1 MNIEFTGKY
10 DAVATK
16 RFAGKVYDR
25 IARGMWVFGCVF
37 FAVCAVVE
45 ALQLVSGRGFNY
57 CLLAIAVVLFWSIRF
72 SRARYQKNIDILSRR
87 YFSDSEEATVVMTD
101 DYYECRCGT
110 NQMRVPWR
118 NLGAYYLFVD
128 DGVVLLMDGK
138 VTTLLLPS
146 LSEMVVQA
154 DELKDVLER
163 AGLKDYRSLR
173 SHGWFVLFLVFV
185 VGGVVVF
192 SNLARIRP
200 QNPQNASCIDKE
212 DEDDDEDEDEDE
224 WGDDFGS
231 SGQKSFSLG
240 DIDFDSKRIDVD
252 YSLSDVRSQTNK
264 HQISY
269 QDFANIVAVLREQK
283 SQKTVSMLLSID
295 DVASPA
301 RPLDTLATLT
311 NSHLS
316 VDLVLNDCTNLM
328 DVAML
333 GRVPLK
339 KLTLIRCPIRE
350 IRGLE
355 SCPIESLTV
364 WDCPLSSLADI
375 CPLPRLKKMTL
386 ELKDKKVPTKED
398 LLSRWEKLDLFS
410 YYEPDSAS
418 PYPVVIPLFSETERF
433 QSAIADA
440 DRVVI
445 RDGGFGCCGKPERDP
460 VLLVL
465 TDPKEIA
472 DFNAMFKF
480 EDKGQNGSCMCC
492 GHPGVD
498 WWKGDVLVARTAAQ
512 HLQGLRWKGF
522 YGDASLVPESRKLL
536 GEWFTARNIKVCK

>member
-10 DAVATK
+10 DAVAAK
-16 RFAGKVYDR
+16 RFAGKVFDR
-25 IARGMWVFGCVF
+25 IVRRILIFCYVFLAACV
-37 FAVCAVVE
+37 ALE
-45 ALQLVSGRGFNY
+45 ALTFVRSGRFDFY
-57 CLLAIAVVLFWSIRF
+57 FLFFVIPIILIHKFQRSRF
-72 SRARYQKNIDILSRR
+72 QKAMDGISRR
-87 YFSDSEEATVVMTD
+87 FMGDSEEVTLVMTD
-101 DYYECRCGT
+101 DSYECRCGA
-110 NQMRVPWR
+110 NLMRVAWR
-118 NLGAYYLFVD
+118 SLGSHYLFIG
-128 DGVVLLMDGK
+128 DGVAMMEGK
-138 VTTLLLPS
+138 MPTLLIPCL
-146 LSEMVVQA
+146 EEKGVQA
-154 DELKDVLER
+154 DELKDALAR
-163 AGLKDYRSLR
+163 AGLKDYRCLR

-192 SNLARIRP
+192 SNLARSRP
-200 QNPQNASCIDKE
+200 QFPQNASCIDEE

-355 SCPIESLTV
+355 RSSIESLIV
-364 WDCPLSSLADI
+364 WGCPLSSLADI

-480 EDKGQNGSCMCC
+480 EDKGANGSCMCC
-492 GHPGVD
+492 GHPGID
-498 WWKGDVLVARTAAQ
+498 WWKGDVLVARTAVQ

-522 YGDASLVPESRKLL
+522 YGDASLVPESRKSL
-536 GEWFTARNIKVCK
+536 GEWFAARNIKVCK

>member
-16 RFAGKVYDR
+16 RFAGKVFDR
-25 IARGMWVFGCVF
+25 IVRRILIFCYVFLAACV
-37 FAVCAVVE
+37 ALE
-45 ALQLVSGRGFNY
+45 ALTFVRSGRFDFHF
-57 CLLAIAVVLFWSIRF
+57 LFLVIPIILIQKFQRSRF
-72 SRARYQKNIDILSRR
+72 QKAMDGISRR
-87 YFSDSEEATVVMTD
+87 FMGDSEEVTLVMTD
-101 DYYECRCGT
+101 DSYECRCGA
-110 NQMRVPWR
+110 NLMRVAWR
-118 NLGAYYLFVD
+118 SLGSHYLFIG
-128 DGVVLLMDGK
+128 DGVAMMEGK
-138 VTTLLLPS
+138 MPTLLIPCL
-146 LSEMVVQA
+146 EKKGVQA
-154 DELKDVLER
+154 DELKDALAR

-192 SNLARIRP
+192 SNLARSRP
-200 QNPQNASCIDKE
+200 QFPQNASCIDEE

-224 WGDDFGS
+224 WGDDFES
-231 SGQKSFSLG
+231 SRQKPFSLG
-240 DIDFDSKRIDVD
+240 DIDFDSKRIYLN

-264 HQISY
+264 QQISY

-283 SQKTVSMLLSID
+283 SPKRVSMLLS
-295 DVASPA
+295 VADTASSA
-301 RPLDTLATLT
+301 HPLDTLATLT

-316 VDLVLNDCTNLM
+316 VDLVFHDCTNLT
-328 DVAML
+328 DVATL

-339 KLTLIRCPIRE
+339 ELTLIQCPIRE

-355 SCPIESLTV
+355 CCPIESLTV
-364 WDCPLSSLADI
+364 WGCPLSSFADI

-386 ELKDKKVPTKED
+386 ELKDQQIPSKEE
-398 LLSRWEKLDLFS
+398 LLSRWEKLDIFR
-410 YYEPDSAS
+410 YYEPGSVS
-418 PYPVVIPLFSETERF
+418 SYPVVIPLFSETERF
-433 QSAIADA
+433 QSAIAGA

-465 TDPKEIA
+465 TDQKEIA

-480 EDKGQNGSCMCC
+480 EDKGENGSCMCC
-492 GHPGVD
+492 GHPGID
-498 WWKGDVLVARTAAQ
+498 WWKGDVLVARTAVQ

-522 YGDASLVPESRKLL
+522 YGDASLVPESRNSL
-536 GEWFTARNIKVCK
+536 GEWFATRNIKVSK

>member
-10 DAVATK
+10 DAVAAK

-25 IARGMWVFGCVF
+25 IARGMWAFGCVF
-37 FAVCAVVE
+37 FVVCAVVGV
-45 ALQLVSGRGFNY
+45 LQLVSGRGFSY
-57 CLLAIAVVLFWSIRF
+57 CLLAIAVVLLWSIRLG
-72 SRARYQKNIDILSRR
+72 RARYQKNIDILSRR

-101 DYYECRCGT
+101 DCYECRCGT
-110 NQMRVPWR
+110 NQMRVAWR
-118 NLGAYYLFVD
+118 NLGAYYLFVG

-146 LSEMVVQA
+146 LSKMSVQA
-154 DELKDVLER
+154 DELKDALAR
-163 AGLKDYRSLR
+163 AGLKDYSKCRSC
-173 SHGWFVLFLVFV
+173 GWLVLFLAFV
-185 VGGVVVF
+185 VGGFVVF
-192 SNLARIRP
+192 SDLARSRS
-200 QNPQNASCIDKE
+200 QTPQNASCIDEE
-212 DEDDDEDEDEDE
+212 DANDDEDEDEDE

-240 DIDFDSKRIDVD
+240 DIDFDSRRIDVD
-252 YSLSDVRSQTNK
+252 YSLADVRSQTNK

-283 SQKTVSMLLSID
+283 SRKTVSMILSID
-295 DVASPA
+295 DIASPA

-316 VDLVLNDCTNLM
+316 VDLVLHDCTNLT

-333 GRVPLK
+333 ARVPLK
-339 KLTLIRCPIRE
+339 ELTLIRCPIRE
-350 IRGLE
+350 MRGLE
-355 SCPIESLTV
+355 SCPIESLNV
-364 WDCPLSSLADI
+364 WNCPLPSLADI
-375 CPLPRLKKMTL
+375 CPLPRLKKMNL
-386 ELKDKKVPTKED
+386 ELKDLKLPSKEE

-410 YYEPDSAS
+410 YHEPGSEDSKR
-418 PYPVVIPLFSETERF
+418 VMMPLFSETERF

-445 RDGGFGCCGKPERDP
+445 RDGGFGCCTKPERDP
-460 VLLVL
+460 ILLVL

-472 DFNAMFKF
+472 DFNAIFKF

-492 GHPGVD
+492 GHPGID
-498 WWKGDVLVARTAAQ
+498 WWKGDVLVARTAVQ

-522 YGDASLVPESRKLL
+522 YGDASLVPESRKSL
-536 GEWFTARNIKVCK
+536 GEWFAARNIKVCK

>member
-16 RFAGKVYDR
+16 RFAGKVFDR
-25 IARGMWVFGCVF
+25 FVRRILIFCYVFLAACV
-37 FAVCAVVE
+37 ALE
-45 ALQLVSGRGFNY
+45 ALTFVRSGRFDFHF
-57 CLLAIAVVLFWSIRF
+57 LFLVIPIILIQKFQRSRF
-72 SRARYQKNIDILSRR
+72 QKAMDGISRR
-87 YFSDSEEATVVMTD
+87 FMGDSEEVTLVMTD
-101 DYYECRCGT
+101 DSYECRCGA
-110 NQMRVPWR
+110 NLMRVAWR
-118 NLGAYYLFVD
+118 NLGSHYLFIG
-128 DGVVLLMDGK
+128 DGVAMMEGK
-138 VTTLLLPS
+138 MPTLLIPCL
-146 LSEMVVQA
+146 EEKGVQA
-154 DELKDVLER
+154 DELKDALAR

-173 SHGWFVLFLVFV
+173 SHGWFVLFLAFFV
-185 VGGVVVF
+185 VGVVVF
-192 SNLARIRP
+192 SNLARSRP
-200 QNPQNASCIDKE
+200 QIPQNASCVDEE
-212 DEDDDEDEDEDE
+212 DEDDDEDEDE

-231 SGQKSFSLG
+231 SGRKSFSLG
-240 DIDFDSKRIDVD
+240 DIDFDSKRIDLT

-264 HQISY
+264 QQISY

-283 SQKTVSMLLSID
+283 SRKAVSMLLSID

-339 KLTLIRCPIRE
+339 ELTLIRCPIRE

-398 LLSRWEKLDLFS
+398 LLSRWEELDLFS

-433 QSAIADA
+433 QSAIAGA

-465 TDPKEIA
+465 ADPKEIA

-492 GHPGVD
+492 GHPGID
-498 WWKGDVLVARTAAQ
+498 WWKGDVLVARTAVQ

-536 GEWFTARNIKVCK
+536 GEWFAARNIKVCK

>member
-16 RFAGKVYDR
+16 RFAGKVFDR
-25 IARGMWVFGCVF
+25 FVRRILIFCYVFLAACV
-37 FAVCAVVE
+37 ALE
-45 ALQLVSGRGFNY
+45 ALTFVRSGRFDFHF
-57 CLLAIAVVLFWSIRF
+57 LFLVIPIILIQKFQRSRF
-72 SRARYQKNIDILSRR
+72 QKAMDGISRR
-87 YFSDSEEATVVMTD
+87 FMGDSEEVTLVMTD
-101 DYYECRCGT
+101 DSYECRCGA
-110 NQMRVPWR
+110 NLMRVAWR
-118 NLGAYYLFVD
+118 NLGSHYLFIG
-128 DGVVLLMDGK
+128 DGVAMMEGK
-138 VTTLLLPS
+138 MPTLLIPCL
-146 LSEMVVQA
+146 EEKGVQA
-154 DELKDVLER
+154 DELKDALAR

-173 SHGWFVLFLVFV
+173 SHGWFVLFLAFFV
-185 VGGVVVF
+185 VGVVVF
-192 SNLARIRP
+192 SNLARSRP
-200 QNPQNASCIDKE
+200 QIPQNASCVDEE
-212 DEDDDEDEDEDE
+212 DEDDDEDEDE

-231 SGQKSFSLG
+231 SGRKSFSLG
-240 DIDFDSKRIDVD
+240 DIDFDSKRIDLT

-264 HQISY
+264 QQISY

-283 SQKTVSMLLSID
+283 SRKAVSMLLSID

-339 KLTLIRCPIRE
+339 ELTLIRCPIRE

-375 CPLPRLKKMTL
+375 CLLPRLKKMTL

-398 LLSRWEKLDLFS
+398 LLSRWEELDLFS

-433 QSAIADA
+433 QSAIAGA

-465 TDPKEIA
+465 ADPKEIA

-492 GHPGVD
+492 GHPGID
-498 WWKGDVLVARTAAQ
+498 WWKGDVLVARTAVQ

-536 GEWFTARNIKVCK
+536 GEWFAARNIKVCK

>member
-45 ALQLVSGRGFNY
+45 ALQLVSGRGFSY
-57 CLLAIAVVLFWSIRF
+57 SLLAIAVVLFWPIRF

-110 NQMRVPWR
+110 NQMRVAWR

-138 VTTLLLPS
+138 VTTLLVPCL
-146 LSEMVVQA
+146 EEKGVQA
-154 DELKDVLER
+154 DELKDALAR
-163 AGLKDYRSLR
+163 AGLKDYCDVRNYSWL
-173 SHGWFVLFLVFV
+173 VLFLAFV
-185 VGGVVVF
+185 VGGFVVF
-192 SNLARIRP
+192 SYLARSRP
-200 QNPQNASCIDKE
+200 QIPASASCIDE
-212 DEDDDEDEDEDE
+212 DDEDDDEDEDEDE
-224 WGDDFGS
+224 EEEGG
-231 SGQKSFSLG
+231 SFSLG
-240 DIDFDSKRIDVD
+240 DVDFDSKWIDVD
-252 YSLSDVRSQTNK
+252 YSLADVRSQTNK

-465 TDPKEIA
+465 TDPREIA

-492 GHPGVD
+492 GHPGID
-498 WWKGDVLVARTAAQ
+498 WWKGDVLVARTAVQ

-536 GEWFTARNIKVCK
+536 GEWFAARNIKVCK

>member
-10 DAVATK
+10 DAVAAK
-16 RFAGKVYDR
+16 RFAGKVFDR
-25 IARGMWVFGCVF
+25 IVRRILIFCYVFLAACV
-37 FAVCAVVE
+37 ALE
-45 ALQLVSGRGFNY
+45 ALTFVRSGRFDFHF
-57 CLLAIAVVLFWSIRF
+57 LFFVIPIILIHKFQRSRF
-72 SRARYQKNIDILSRR
+72 QKAMDGISRR
-87 YFSDSEEATVVMTD
+87 FMGDSEEVTLVMTD
-101 DYYECRCGT
+101 DSYECRCGA
-110 NQMRVPWR
+110 NLMRVAWR
-118 NLGAYYLFVD
+118 SLGSHYLFIG
-128 DGVVLLMDGK
+128 DGVAMMEGK
-138 VTTLLLPS
+138 MPTLLIPCL
-146 LSEMVVQA
+146 EKKGVQA
-154 DELKDVLER
+154 DELKDALAR
-163 AGLKDYRSLR
+163 AGLKDYCSLR

-192 SNLARIRP
+192 SNLARSRP
-200 QNPQNASCIDKE
+200 QIPQNASCIDKE

-252 YSLSDVRSQTNK
+252 YSLADVRSQTNK

-364 WDCPLSSLADI
+364 WNCPLSSLADI

-465 TDPKEIA
+465 TDPKEVA

-498 WWKGDVLVARTAAQ
+498 WWKGDVLVARTAVQ

-536 GEWFTARNIKVCK
+536 GEWFAARNIKVCK

>member
-10 DAVATK
+10 DAVAAK

-25 IARGMWVFGCVF
+25 IARGMWAFGCVF
-37 FAVCAVVE
+37 FVVCAVVGV
-45 ALQLVSGRGFNY
+45 LQLVSGRGFSY
-57 CLLAIAVVLFWSIRF
+57 CLLAIAVVLLWSIRLG
-72 SRARYQKNIDILSRR
+72 RARYQKNIDILSRR

-101 DYYECRCGT
+101 DCYECRCGT
-110 NQMRVPWR
+110 NQMRVAWR

-138 VTTLLLPS
+138 VTTLLVPCL
-146 LSEMVVQA
+146 EEKGVQA
-154 DELKDVLER
+154 GELKDALER
-163 AGLKDYRSLR
+163 AGLKDYRKCR
-173 SHGWFVLFLVFV
+173 SCGWLVLFLAFV
-185 VGGVVVF
+185 VGGFVVF
-192 SNLARIRP
+192 SDLARIRP

-240 DIDFDSKRIDVD
+240 DIDFDSRRIDVD
-252 YSLSDVRSQTNK
+252 YSLADVRSQTNK

-339 KLTLIRCPIRE
+339 ELTLDNCSIRE

-355 SCPIESLTV
+355 SSPIESLTV
-364 WDCPLSSLADI
+364 LGCPLSSLADI

-386 ELKDKKVPTKED
+386 ELKDQKVPTKEV
-398 LLSRWEKLDLFS
+398 LLSRWEKLDIFS
-410 YYEPDSAS
+410 YYEPGAEG
-418 PYPVVIPLFSETERF
+418 PCPVVIPLFSETERF
-433 QSAIADA
+433 QSAIAGA

-445 RDGGFGCCGKPERDP
+445 RDGGFGCCTKPERDP

-472 DFNAMFKF
+472 DFNAPFKF
-480 EDKGQNGSCMCC
+480 EDTGAIYSCECC
-492 GHPGVD
+492 GYPGID
-498 WWKGDVLVARTAAQ
+498 WWKRDVLIARTSVQ
-512 HLQGLRWKGF
+512 HLRGLRWKGF

-536 GEWFTARNIKVCK
+536 GEWFAARNIKVCK

>member
-16 RFAGKVYDR
+16 RFAGKVFDR
-25 IARGMWVFGCVF
+25 FVRRILIFCYVFLAACV
-37 FAVCAVVE
+37 ALE
-45 ALQLVSGRGFNY
+45 ALTFVRSGRFDFHF
-57 CLLAIAVVLFWSIRF
+57 LFLVIPIILIQKFQRSRF
-72 SRARYQKNIDILSRR
+72 QKAMDGISRR
-87 YFSDSEEATVVMTD
+87 FMGDSEEVTLVMTD
-101 DYYECRCGT
+101 DSYECRCGA
-110 NQMRVPWR
+110 NLMRVAWR
-118 NLGAYYLFVD
+118 NLGSHYLFIG
-128 DGVVLLMDGK
+128 DGVAMMEGK
-138 VTTLLLPS
+138 MPTLLIPCL
-146 LSEMVVQA
+146 EEKGVQA
-154 DELKDVLER
+154 DELKDALAR

-173 SHGWFVLFLVFV
+173 SHGWFVLFLAFFV
-185 VGGVVVF
+185 VGVVVF
-192 SNLARIRP
+192 SNLARSRP
-200 QNPQNASCIDKE
+200 QIPQNASCVDEE
-212 DEDDDEDEDEDE
+212 DEDDDEDEDE

-231 SGQKSFSLG
+231 SGRKSFSLG
-240 DIDFDSKRIDVD
+240 DIDFDSKRIDLT

-264 HQISY
+264 QQISY

-283 SQKTVSMLLSID
+283 SRKAVSMLLSID

-339 KLTLIRCPIRE
+339 ELTLIRCPIRE

-364 WDCPLSSLADI
+364 WGCPLSSLADI
-375 CPLPRLKKMTL
+375 CLLPRLKKMTL

-398 LLSRWEKLDLFS
+398 LLSRWEELDLFS

-492 GHPGVD
+492 GHPGID
-498 WWKGDVLVARTAAQ
+498 WWKGDVLVARTAVQ

-536 GEWFTARNIKVCK
+536 GEWFAARNIKVCK